1 MIGFS
6 LFVFPIEKSKLLST
20 LKRTLRQQIKVEI
33 FKNYEIDYR
42 CLLTDGTYTHHHMI
56 LLYHLY
62 TQEREEEKGEIVV
75 IIISQRNIVKWEE
88 RGESTFCF
96 F

>member
-1 MIGFS
+1 
-6 LFVFPIEKSKLLST
+6 
-20 LKRTLRQQIKVEI
+20 
-33 FKNYEIDYR
+33 
-42 CLLTDGTYTHHHMI
+42 MI

-96 F
+96 LKF

>member
-1 MIGFS
+1 
-6 LFVFPIEKSKLLST
+6 
-20 LKRTLRQQIKVEI
+20 
-33 FKNYEIDYR
+33 
-42 CLLTDGTYTHHHMI
+42 MI

-96 F
+96 LKILIRIRSHLRNHDPI